1 MRKFIVATIVVVLA
15 IAGIG
20 YLTAA
25 KSGIAGITQKSI
37 TVSAQFDE
45 ASGLYAGNAVEVLGM
60 QVGTVESVT
69 AKDSY
74 VEVTLSID
82 KDIQVPS
89 NVMAATISS
98 SILTD
103 RRVALSPAY
112 TGGPVLENDDVI
124 PLDRTRT
131 PVGFDRVL
139 GTIDRLTGAMRGD
152 GEGGGPLADLVN
164 TGAATAA
171 GNGQNIKSALD
182 QLSSALR
189 MTSDGAQTKDNLTTI
204 VTSLAS
210 LTKAASDN
218 DATIREFG
226 SMVHATSDVLA
237 AQNFGSGSTG
247 RRTNEVLE
255 AAADLLEK
263 NRDTIKQAIGNG
275 DVVLAATNDNSRE
288 MAEAFD
294 VLPLLL
300 DNVYNAIDPNNGS
313 LRVHALVD
321 KMMFDSQMTKE
332 VCNLMGLR
340 QLGCSTGTL
349 QDYGPDFGL
358 TYMLDSM
365 ARMGQGG

>member
-1 MRKFIVATIVVVLA
+1 MRKFIVATVVVVLA

-263 NRDTIKQAIGNG
+263 NRDTIQQAIGNG

>member
-1 MRKFIVATIVVVLA
+1 MRKSIVAVIVVVLA
-15 IAGIG
+15 VAGIG

-25 KSGIAGITQKSI
+25 KSGVAPRPI
-37 TVSAQFDE
+37 TVAAQFDE

-60 QVGTVESVT
+60 QVGTVASV
-69 AKDSY
+69 AARDSY
-74 VEVTLSID
+74 VEVVLSID
-82 KDIQVPS
+82 EGIQVPAD
-89 NVMAATISS
+89 VMAATISS

-124 PLDRTRT
+124 PLNRTRT

-139 GTIDRLTGAMRGD
+139 ATIDSLTAAMRGD
-152 GEGGGPLADLVN
+152 GTGGGPLADLVN
-164 TGAATAA
+164 TGAETAA
-171 GNGQNIKSALD
+171 GNGQNIRSALD
-182 QLSSALR
+182 QLSNALR

-204 VTSLAS
+204 ITSLSA

-226 SMVHATSDVLA
+226 SLVHATSDVLA
-237 AQNFGSGSTG
+237 AENFGSGATG
-247 RRTNEVLE
+247 RKTNEVLE

-263 NRDTIKQAIGNG
+263 NRDTIKAAMSNS
-275 DVVLAATNDNSRE
+275 DVVLAATNDHDRE
-288 MAEAFD
+288 LAETFD
-294 VLPLLL
+294 VLPMLL
-300 DNVYNAIDPNNGS
+300 DNVYNAIDANNGS
-313 LRVHALVD
+313 IRVHALVD

-365 ARMGQGG
+365 ARMGQG

>member
-1 MRKFIVATIVVVLA
+1 MRKFIVATVVVVLA

-25 KSGIAGITQKSI
+25 KSGSTQRSI

-45 ASGLYAGNAVEVLGM
+45 ASGLYPGNAVEVLGM

-74 VEVTLSID
+74 VDVILNVD
-82 KDIQVPS
+82 KGIQIPAD
-89 NVMAATISS
+89 VMAATISS

-103 RRVALSPAY
+103 RRVALSPPY
-112 TGGPVLENDDVI
+112 TGGPVLENNDVI

-139 GTIDRLTGAMRGD
+139 ATIDRLTAAMRGD

-164 TGAATAA
+164 TGTQTAA

-182 QLSSALR
+182 QLSNALR
-189 MTSDGAQTKDNLTTI
+189 MTSDGAETKDNLTTI
-204 VTSLAS
+204 ITSLSS
-210 LTKAASDN
+210 LTKAVSEN

-226 SMVHATSDVLA
+226 SLVHSTSDVLA
-237 AQNFGSGSTG
+237 AENFGTGSTG

-263 NRDTIKQAIGNG
+263 NRDTIRSAMSNG
-275 DVVLAATNDNSRE
+275 DVVLADTNDHNRE
-288 MAEAFD
+288 LAEAFD
-294 VLPLLL
+294 VLPTLL

-313 LRVHALVD
+313 MRVHALVD

-365 ARMGQGG
+365 ARMGQGQ

>member
-1 MRKFIVATIVVVLA
+1 MRKFIVAAVVVVLA

-25 KSGIAGITQKSI
+25 RSGMAGMSQSI

-45 ASGLYAGNAVEVLGM
+45 TSGLYPGNAVEVLGM

-82 KDIQVPS
+82 KGIQVPAD
-89 NVMAATISS
+89 VMAATISS

-112 TGGPVLENDDVI
+112 TGGPVLENGDVI

-139 GTIDRLTGAMRGD
+139 ATINRLTAAMRGD

-164 TGAATAA
+164 TGAQTAA

-182 QLSSALR
+182 QLSTALR

-204 VTSLAS
+204 ITSLSS
-210 LTKAASDN
+210 LTKAASEN

-226 SMVHATSDVLA
+226 SLVHSTSDVLA
-237 AQNFGSGSTG
+237 AENFGTGNTG
-247 RRTNEVLE
+247 RQVNEVLE

-263 NRDTIKQAIGNG
+263 NRETIRSAMSNG
-275 DVVLAATNDNSRE
+275 DVVLAATNDHNRE
-288 MAEAFD
+288 LAEAFD
-294 VLPLLL
+294 VLPTLL
-300 DNVYNAIDPNNGS
+300 DNVYNAIDANNGS
-313 LRVHALVD
+313 IRIHALVD

-365 ARMGQGG
+365 ARMGQGQ

>member
-1 MRKFIVATIVVVLA
+1 MRKFIVATVVVVLA

>member
-15 IAGIG
+15 VAGIG

-25 KSGIAGITQKSI
+25 KSGITQKAI

-74 VEVTLSID
+74 VEVILSID
-82 KDIQVPS
+82 KGIQVPAD
-89 NVMAATISS
+89 VMAATISS

-139 GTIDRLTGAMRGD
+139 ATIDRLTGAMRGD

-164 TGAATAA
+164 TGAETAA

-182 QLSSALR
+182 QLANALR

-204 VTSLAS
+204 ITSLAA
-210 LTKAASDN
+210 LTKAASEN

-275 DVVLAATNDNSRE
+275 DVMLAATNDNSRE

-294 VLPLLL
+294 VLPLLVE
-300 DNVYNAIDPNNGS
+300 NVYNAIDPNNGS
-313 LRVHALVD
+313 IRVHALVD
-321 KMMFDSQMTKE
+321 KMMFDSQTTKE

-340 QLGCSTGTL
+340 QLGCSTGTM

>member
-1 MRKFIVATIVVVLA
+1 MKKLVLA
-15 IAGIG
+15 CVVGVLAVTAIG

-25 KSGIAGITQKSI
+25 KSGIASRPI

-45 ASGLYAGNAVEVLGM
+45 ASGLYPGNAVEVLGM
-60 QVGTVESVT
+60 QVGTVQSVT
-69 AKDSY
+69 AKGSY
-74 VEVTLSID
+74 VEVVLSID
-82 KDIQVPS
+82 EDIQVPAD
-89 NVMAATISS
+89 VMAATISS

-112 TGGPVLENDDVI
+112 TGGPVLEDHDVI

-139 GTIDRLTGAMRGD
+139 ATIDRLMAAMNGD
-152 GEGGGPLADLVN
+152 GHGGGPLADLVN
-164 TGAATAA
+164 VGAETVA
-171 GNGQNIKSALD
+171 GKGNDIKGALD
-182 QLSSALR
+182 QLSKALR
-189 MTSDGAQTKDNLTTI
+189 MTSDGAQTKDDLTTI
-204 VTSLAS
+204 VTSLSA
-210 LTKAASDN
+210 LVKAASDN

-226 SMVHATSDVLA
+226 SLVRATSAVLA
-237 AQNFGSGSTG
+237 AENFGSGTTG

-255 AAADLLEK
+255 AAADLLEE
-263 NRDTIKQAIGNG
+263 NRDTINQAVTNG
-275 DVVLAATNDNSRE
+275 DVLLTATNDHNRE
-288 MAEAFD
+288 LAETFD
-294 VLPLLL
+294 LLPLLL
-300 DNVYNAIDPNNGS
+300 ENVYNAIDVNNGS
-313 LRVHALVD
+313 LRAHALVD

-365 ARMGQGG
+365 ARIGQR